1 MSKYAF
7 IAGQYDSDR
16 SISVYARDEDGKKR
30 HIKVTGFEP
39 YFHVPRD
46 VYIPDDSAIKSI
58 EGDFTSVYDD
68 TLKKITMETPS
79 DVKHFRYKFD
89 KHYEADVPFVR
100 RLLIDTGIRNGFE
113 VPDGRGIVSYK
124 DLVPVDFSQPP
135 LTCFLDIEVHC
146 STRFPNPSREEEKV
160 ICVTLFDTEH
170 KKYIT
175 ILLDKAGGERE
186 TVAPGH
192 DLIRVSCEVNL
203 LMTLKKYLGWIDP
216 DVLSGW
222 NIDFDVDYLVE
233 RGKRYGVYFN
243 FDRTCIFDLLTGY
256 KQLHKKGG
264 NRLKEVVISE
274 NIAEEV
280 VSDEFHSEWW
290 TKDKGMLVR
299 YNKADVEY
307 CVGLDKKFQLVDF
320 YWGLK
325 NYAGL
330 EDLKGTLYA
339 GGVLVDILLLREY
352 FGKFVLPSKVKREEG
367 EDLSGA
373 LTTSPEA
380 GLYDDVY
387 VYDMSKYYPNIVISR
402 NLTPERTIEGELGVV
417 PKLCLELMDERKK
430 YDKILADTPID
441 TPEYHN
447 AKRKRDGVKFIGE
460 AVIGYFGSLRSRLY
474 NPELFDE
481 VTTTG
486 RRGLAFLKKATE
498 GLGFKVLY
506 TDTDG
511 LAVRVP
517 KEHAKELG
525 IKLNESLK
533 EFCTN
538 EGIKGDLK
546 IKIDRFCKRIL
557 FTGKKKRYA
566 AWVTEEGGKPCDYI
580 YIVGFEHVR
589 RDASEVT
596 RKLQKKVFDLL
607 LKGDVN
613 EVIGHIRNTIKDM
626 KGGKY
631 SLNQITIPKTL
642 NKNLEDYGKGKGGGI
657 PDYVKGTLYSNKYF
671 GTDIR
676 GGDMVRMLY
685 VNRIPGY
692 PRTNV
697 VCFLDEDELPVR
709 PEVDMQRMVSRTI
722 RMKIEKIIELAG
734 LHWVRVE
741 GTRSLLEV
749 LG

>member
-7 IAGQYDSDR
+7 VAGQYDRDHT
-16 SISVYARDEDGKKR
+16 INVYARDEDGRKR

-39 YFHVPRD
+39 YFYVPED

-58 EGDFTSVYDD
+58 AGNFTSVYGD

-79 DVKHFRYKFD
+79 DVRHFRYRFNR
-89 KHYEADVPFVR
+89 HYEGDIPFVR
-100 RLLIDTGIRNGFE
+100 RLLIDTGIRSGFE
-113 VPDGRGIVSYK
+113 VPAGRRIVSYK
-124 DLVPVDFSQPP
+124 DLVPIDFSQLP

-160 ICVTLFDTEH
+160 ICVTSFDTNH

-175 ILLDKAGGERE
+175 ILLDKTGGERE

-192 DLIRVSCEVNL
+192 DLVKVSSEVDL
-203 LMTLKKYLGWIDP
+203 LMTLKKYLEWIDP
-216 DVLSGW
+216 DILTGW
-222 NIDFDVDYLVE
+222 NIGFDIDYIVE
-233 RGKRYGVYFN
+233 RGKRFGIYFN
-243 FDRTCIFDLLTGY
+243 FDRACIFDLLSGY
-256 KQLHKKGG
+256 RQLYKKGG

-274 NIAEEV
+274 GIAKKV
-280 VSDEFHSEWW
+280 VSDEFHGEWW
-290 TKDKGMLVR
+290 TKDKRMLVL
-299 YNKADVEY
+299 YNKSDVEY
-307 CVGLDKKFQLVDF
+307 CVELDKKFQLVDF

-339 GGVLVDILLLREY
+339 GGVLVDILLLRKY
-352 FGKFVLPSKVKREEG
+352 FGKWVLPSKVKREES

-373 LTTSPEA
+373 LITSPEA

-402 NLTPERTIEGELGVV
+402 NLTPERTDGELGVV
-417 PKLCLELMDERKK
+417 PKLCLELLDERKK
-430 YDKILADTPID
+430 FDKVLSETPID

-447 AKRKRDGVKFIGE
+447 AKRKRDNIKFVGE

-474 NPELFDE
+474 NPELFNE

-486 RRGLAFLKKATE
+486 QRGLMFLKKTTE
-498 GLGFKVLY
+498 ELGFKVLY

-511 LAVRVP
+511 LTVKVP
-517 KEHAKELG
+517 RERAKELLLR
-525 IKLNESLK
+525 LNEALK
-533 EFCTN
+533 QFCAN

-557 FTGKKKRYA
+557 FTKMKKRYA
-566 AWVTEEGGKPCDYI
+566 SWVVEEGGEPCDYT

-589 RDASEVT
+589 RDSSEIT

-607 LKGDVN
+607 LKGDAN
-613 EVIGHIRNTIKDM
+613 EVVGCIKDTIKDM
-626 KGGKY
+626 KSGKL
-631 SLNQITIPKTL
+631 SLNQIAIPKTL
-642 NKNLEDYGKGKGGGI
+642 NKRLEDYGLGKGGGI
-657 PDYVKGTLYSNKYF
+657 PDYVRGAIYSNKYF

-676 GGDMVRMLY
+676 GGDMIRMLY

-697 VCFLDEDELPVR
+697 VCFLDEDELPVK
-709 PEVDMQRMVSRTI
+709 PEVDMRKMISRTV
-722 RMKIEKIIELAG
+722 RMKIEKIIELAR
-734 LHWVRVE
+734 LHWSQVE

-749 LG
+749 FG